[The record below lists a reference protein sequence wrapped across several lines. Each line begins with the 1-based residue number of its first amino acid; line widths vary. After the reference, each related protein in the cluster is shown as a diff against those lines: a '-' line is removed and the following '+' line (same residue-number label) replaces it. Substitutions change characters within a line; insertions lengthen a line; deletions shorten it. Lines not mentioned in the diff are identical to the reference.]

1 VRPVKAR
8 NRRDKTKSKAIPGG
22 FTTPFKSI
30 KALEHVCVFDGRNSW
45 PIIGN
50 GNCGSAVTALCDLNN
65 YLSGCATMF
74 DCIVYQI
81 GNGIENEISITR
93 HQHLLITDE
102 AEVYTLLFGGGIV

>member
-1 VRPVKAR
+1 VRPVEAR
-8 NRRDKTKSKAIPGG
+8 NRGDKTKSKAIPGG

-30 KALEHVCVFDGRNSW
+30 KTLEHVCVFDGRNSW

-74 DCIVYQI
+74 ECIVYEI
-81 GNGIENEISITR
+81 GNGIENEISIAASYKSTISVIILAMFTVR
-93 HQHLLITDE
+93 NAI
-102 AEVYTLLFGGGIV
+102 F